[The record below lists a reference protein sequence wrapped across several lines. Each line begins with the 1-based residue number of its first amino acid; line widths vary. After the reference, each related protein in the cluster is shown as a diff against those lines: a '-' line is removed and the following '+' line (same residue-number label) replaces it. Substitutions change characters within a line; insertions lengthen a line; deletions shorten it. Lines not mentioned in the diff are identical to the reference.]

1 MSTNKDKPQHRGIP
15 ATQNDQAVKEAFSK
29 AIDRHEPHGIAART
43 ALENKKRA
51 EALLRSVKPK
61 RS

>member
-1 MSTNKDKPQHRGIP
+1 MSTSKDAPKHRGIP

-29 AIDRHEPHGIAART
+29 AVDSHQPQGIAAKT
-43 ALENKKRA
+43 ALENRKLA

-61 RS
+61 R

>member
-1 MSTNKDKPQHRGIP
+1 MSTSKDAPKHRGIP
-15 ATQNDQAVKEAFSK
+15 ATQNDHAVKEAFSK
-29 AIDRHEPHGIAART
+29 AVDSYDPNGIAART

-61 RS
+61 R